1 MRVLF
6 LSVTVG
12 AGHNTVAATM
22 SDYFV
27 KNGHTTETIDLFKNN
42 KFISGII
49 SGIGFRAM
57 YTFPGLTNSIYMN
70 YKKKNKSFYETAVE
84 YARKYVLPKI
94 NDFKPDIIISS
105 HVAGLLFTQKYR
117 DFIANPFKNCFFVTD
132 YEIPPSVFNDENKDY
147 IIVPDD
153 LFRNRLIERG
163 FSAER
168 VFAFGIPVND
178 KFFKKGNA
186 EDIIWNRRL
195 KSFDPLTKT
204 IMFMGGAKGLGNI
217 FSTVKY
223 ISENTKYQIIVV
235 SGKNRKIKKKI
246 DALKCPRIFSFGYVN
261 YVDELMD
268 ISDILFGKTGGLSA
282 TEALAKGLKI
292 VAYKKIPCPE
302 YLNLVFLEER
312 GLARA
317 VNEKKELLTVLP
329 GMEKS
334 GRKLANP
341 NVCAD
346 VYDILVN

>member
-12 AGHNTVAATM
+12 AGHNAAASTL

-27 KNGHTTETIDLFKNN
+27 KNGHTTETVDLFKNN
-42 KFISGII
+42 KFISGMI
-49 SGIGFRAM
+49 SGTGFRAM
-57 YTFPGLTNSIYMN
+57 YAFPRLTNSIYMN
-70 YKKKNKSFYETAVE
+70 YKKKNKSFYETAVG
-84 YARKYVLPKI
+84 YAKKYVLPKI

-117 DFIANPFKNCFFVTD
+117 DSIVTPFKNCFFVTD
-132 YEIPPSVFNDENKDY
+132 YEIPPSVFNDDNRDY

-153 LFRNRLIERG
+153 VFRNRLLDRG
-163 FSAER
+163 FSPER
-168 VFAFGIPVND
+168 IFSFGIPVND

-195 KSFDPLTKT
+195 NGFDPLKKT
-204 IMFMGGAKGLGNI
+204 IMFMGGAKGLGDI
-217 FSTVKY
+217 FSTVRY
-223 ISENTKYQIIVV
+223 VSENTKYQIIVV
-235 SGKNRKIKKKI
+235 CGKNRKIRKKI
-246 DALKCPRIFSFGYVN
+246 DGLKCPRIFSFGYVN

-268 ISDILFGKTGGLSA
+268 LSDILFGKTGGLSA

-302 YLNLVFLEER
+302 YLNLIFLQER

-317 VNEKKELLTVLP
+317 VNDKKELLTVLP
-329 GMEKS
+329 GMSKS
-334 GRKLANP
+334 DHKVANP
-341 NVCAD
+341 KVCAE
-346 VYDILVN
+346 VYNLLVN